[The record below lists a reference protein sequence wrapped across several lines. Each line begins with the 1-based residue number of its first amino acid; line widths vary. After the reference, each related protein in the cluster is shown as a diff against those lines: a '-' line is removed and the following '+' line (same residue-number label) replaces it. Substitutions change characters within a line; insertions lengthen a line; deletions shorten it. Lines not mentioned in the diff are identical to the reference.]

1 MRKLSRIDWSF
12 LLLLVVVLAL
22 LFLGT
27 GKKLGPDVPSDG
39 EHLGFYQQLDHGG
52 DRIDVEKGCQA
63 CHEKTSL
70 PANHPHKEECMVC
83 HRPK

>member
-1 MRKLSRIDWSF
+1 MRKLSRIDGIF
-12 LLLLVVVLAL
+12 VLILLIVGVF

-27 GKKLGPDVPSDG
+27 GKKLGTDVPADG
-39 EHLGFYQQLDHGG
+39 DHLGFYQQLDNGG
-52 DRIDVEKGCQA
+52 DRIDIEKGCQA

-70 PANHPHKEECMVC
+70 PANHPPKEECMVC